1 MQDVTIFNRY
11 TNQLERE
18 AIFGK
23 NFLNFAYCNVLGR
36 LTISSLI
43 KRKLLSILYGKY
55 AKSSLSTRE
64 IKPFVEKFGIKT
76 DSFEKKINDFKSFND
91 FFCRKLKPSARP
103 ISPTPNSIVAPS
115 DGRMLAFESI
125 EKTTPFF
132 VKGEQISV
140 EALTRDSELASKF
153 QNCCMLISR
162 LSPTDYHYF
171 HFPVDCV
178 PQRTYLID
186 GEYSSIHP
194 IAMKGRFSTFL
205 QNKRMSTLLKTKL
218 CSEILM
224 VEVGATFV
232 GSIRQTF
239 VPFQKALKGEE
250 KGYFQFGGSTVILLF
265 KKGVLKFSEDLLKN
279 TKDGIETYILMGDSI
294 ATMAQ

>member
-1 MQDVTIFNRY
+1 MQNITIFNRY

-23 NFLNFAYCNVLGR
+23 SFLNFAYCSALGR
-36 LTISSLI
+36 LTVSSLV
-43 KRKLLSILYGKY
+43 KRKLFSILYGKY

-64 IKPFVEKFGIKT
+64 IKPFVEKFGIKV
-76 DSFEKKINDFKSFND
+76 DSLEKKINDFKSFND

-103 ISPTPNSIVAPS
+103 ISPTPDSIIAPS

-125 EKTTPFF
+125 ENTTPFF

-140 EALTRDSELASKF
+140 EALTMNSELAGKF
-153 QNCCMLISR
+153 QNCGMLISR
-162 LSPTDYHYF
+162 LCPTDYHYF

-186 GEYSSIHP
+186 GEYSSVHP
-194 IAMKGRFSTFL
+194 IAMKGRFAAFL
-205 QNKRMSTLLKTKL
+205 QNKRMSTVLETKL
-218 CSEILM
+218 CGEILM
-224 VEVGATFV
+224 VEVGATCV

-239 VPFQKALKGEE
+239 IPLQEAQKGVE

-265 KKGVLKFSEDLLKN
+265 RRGTLKFSEDLIKN
-279 TKDGIETYILMGDSI
+279 TKDGIETYVLMGDSI
-294 ATMAQ
+294 ATTVP